1 MLPFVSLLV
10 SHYKT
15 GAAEFPRRRPSVIPP
30 RDVRFRSRSN
40 FDQVVLVRPHVK
52 FAHVGELAQTAARF
66 DALDQIV
73 TFLFGERINEVDR
86 RLVDCENVGRGENPD
101 VVGRRFRGARADAV
115 AVDRHAAH
123 DGKIRD
129 VLAEMVRHGLAAFDH
144 AFHEVRTARPVVVPF
159 AVKFALPLSA
169 RGAADGDVLE
179 APAEAAHRV
188 ALEVCENDHGVVV
201 EKVLADVHFFEPLA
215 ALDRKRHV
223 SVFIHD
229 VDGREGPAVR
239 LQDFAVARRRL
250 TGTRVEN
257 VAFHDRGGNFRL
269 EGLHPFARNDV
280 GTVRF
285 ARMELQGRAARD
297 VAVDEL
303 VEFQKSRRAQVL
315 REVDRNAW
323 S

>member
-129 VLAEMVRHGLAAFDH
+129 VLAEMVRHGL
-144 AFHEVRTARPVVVPF
+144 P
-159 AVKFALPLSA
+159 
-169 RGAADGDVLE
+169 
-179 APAEAAHRV
+179 
-188 ALEVCENDHGVVV
+188 
-201 EKVLADVHFFEPLA
+201 
-215 ALDRKRHV
+215 
-223 SVFIHD
+223 
-229 VDGREGPAVR
+229 
-239 LQDFAVARRRL
+239 
-250 TGTRVEN
+250 
-257 VAFHDRGGNFRL
+257 
-269 EGLHPFARNDV
+269 
-280 GTVRF
+280 
-285 ARMELQGRAARD
+285 
-297 VAVDEL
+297 
-303 VEFQKSRRAQVL
+303 
-315 REVDRNAW
+315 
-323 S
+323 